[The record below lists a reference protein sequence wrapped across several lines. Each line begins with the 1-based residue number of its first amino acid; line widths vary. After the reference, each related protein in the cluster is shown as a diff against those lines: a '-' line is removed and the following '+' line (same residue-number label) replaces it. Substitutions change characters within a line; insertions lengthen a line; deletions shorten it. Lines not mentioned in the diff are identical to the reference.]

1 MGEYYAW
8 ILGISTGIWIM
19 SAVWMFNS
27 RRAIRRSERRMD
39 ESEARMQTMYA
50 GVKRLYEKGN

>member
-27 RRAIRRSERRMD
+27 RRMD